1 MSRWQAK
8 ETIWVFRKCFTI
20 PTVEQIEEYFLN
32 GILEMIDVS
41 PSGEMLYNEY
51 VKIKICQRLLLGWN
65 EIYNDSHF
73 SENQEQM
80 VHPFS
85 CPHQIDQVLLV
96 IHNVITPHQLREQIL
111 RLFERYSPQE
121 ENITDYL
128 SSYLGPRYGQE
139 FLSSDDEDLDDEDVD
154 NEPSPQPFMNLQH
167 VFQAEI
173 KNAVNKIA
181 PAA

>member
-1 MSRWQAK
+1 MGVPQMFYDP
-8 ETIWVFRKCFTI
+8 TI
-20 PTVEQIEEYFLN
+20 EQIEEYFLN

-41 PSGEMLYNEY
+41 PFGEMLYNEY
-51 VKIKICQRLLLGWN
+51 VKIKICQRLSLGWN
-65 EIYNDSHF
+65 EIYNDTHF
-73 SENQEQM
+73 SENREQM

-85 CPHQIDQVLLV
+85 CPHQIDQVLFV
-96 IHNVITPHQLREQIL
+96 IHNAITPHQLREQIL

-128 SSYLGPRYGQE
+128 RGYLGPRYYRE

-154 NEPSPQPFMNLQH
+154 DKPSLQPFMNLHH
-167 VFQAEI
+167 VFQDEI
-173 KNAVNKIA
+173 KNAVNKTA